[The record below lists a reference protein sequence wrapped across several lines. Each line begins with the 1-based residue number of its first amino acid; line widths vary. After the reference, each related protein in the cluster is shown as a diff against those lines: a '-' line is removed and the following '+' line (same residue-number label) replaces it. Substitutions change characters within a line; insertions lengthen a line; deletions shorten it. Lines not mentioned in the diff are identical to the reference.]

1 MVRASSDAGR
11 NSMTAGEL
19 VVDTELRDRQL
30 MLRIAEGDREAFATL
45 VHEYWKPLLRY
56 AHRFRND
63 ADSAEDVVQET
74 LVRVWRFRAEWR
86 PSGTVAGYLYR
97 ITRNLS
103 LNAIRDESSRA
114 QRHER
119 GGRQLLNFTVSSS
132 PVELAEAASLRRAVE
147 RAVAA
152 LPEKRRE
159 VFILARYHGL
169 THREIADT
177 LELSIATVSNQ
188 MTSALAQLRTLL
200 ADHLGDR

>member
-1 MVRASSDAGR
+1 MLRAPACAGDGD
-11 NSMTAGEL
+11 MTAGEL
-19 VVDTELRDRQL
+19 LIDTELRDQQL
-30 MLRIAEGDREAFATL
+30 MLRIAKGDRDAFATL
-45 VHEYWKPLLRY
+45 VHDYWEPLLRY

-63 ADSAEDVVQET
+63 ADGAEDVVQET
-74 LVRVWRFRAEWR
+74 LVRVWRSRAEWR

-103 LNAIRDESSRA
+103 LNATRDERSRVK
-114 QRHER
+114 RHER
-119 GGRQLLNFTVSSS
+119 GARQLLSFSASSS

-147 RAVAA
+147 RAVSA
-152 LPEKRRE
+152 LPERRRE

-169 THREIADT
+169 THREIADA